1 MRVVFNFGVI
11 GLRNDGESGG
21 ASPAAQ
27 LRARDARGTPS
38 DRELRGKQRG
48 SNILA
53 SAFPS
58 RSIDRRKIAKIRE
71 IAMTS
76 RLAAYRVQA
85 YNTAKLSE
93 NKMHDDTV
101 ARRFG
106 FSGGL
111 VPGVDVMAYM
121 MHLPV
126 EEWGPPFLER
136 GLIEA
141 RFVKPVYDGEL
152 VNVAGEESDGVLS
165 IEVESRGQLCGTG
178 TASLPASLPS
188 LSISDVPEVA
198 AVSERR
204 PVDAASYEPGKWLG
218 TVPRAWAGEAATEYL
233 RDVRERDPI
242 YVREGL
248 GHPGLLQ
255 RVMNKVLVDN
265 AILGPWIHVGS
276 RMQLLAASA
285 SGDELT
291 ARARVTGNY
300 EKKGHRF
307 VELDALVVA
316 NGRTPL
322 AHCQHIAIYQ
332 PREQAAA

>member
-1 MRVVFNFGVI
+1 MI
-11 GLRNDGESGG
+11 
-21 ASPAAQ
+21 
-27 LRARDARGTPS
+27 
-38 DRELRGKQRG
+38 
-48 SNILA
+48 
-53 SAFPS
+53 S
-58 RSIDRRKIAKIRE
+58 RIE
-71 IAMTS
+71 P
-76 RLAAYRVQA
+76 YRVSA
-85 YNTAKLSE
+85 YNTSKQSE
-93 NKMHDDTV
+93 NKIHDDAV

-126 EEWGPPFLER
+126 AKWGRAFLER
-136 GLIEA
+136 GLVEA
-141 RFVKPVYDGEL
+141 RFVKPVYDGEIAD
-152 VNVAGEESDGVLS
+152 VTGEESNGVLS
-165 IEVESRGQLCGTG
+165 IEVKSRGQLCATG
-178 TASLPASLPS
+178 SASLPAAAP
-188 LSISDVPEVA
+188 SISIADFTDTA
-198 AVSERR
+198 AVAERR
-204 PVDAASYEPGKWLG
+204 QVDTASYQVGKWLG
-218 TVPRAWAGEAATEYL
+218 TLPRAWAGDVAKEYL
-233 RDVRERDPI
+233 TDVRETDAI
-242 YVREGL
+242 YAREGL

-276 RMQLLAASA
+276 RMQLVAAA
-285 SGDELT
+285 KSGDELT
-291 ARARVTGNY
+291 ARAKVTGNY

>member
-1 MRVVFNFGVI
+1 
-11 GLRNDGESGG
+11 
-21 ASPAAQ
+21 
-27 LRARDARGTPS
+27 
-38 DRELRGKQRG
+38 
-48 SNILA
+48 
-53 SAFPS
+53 
-58 RSIDRRKIAKIRE
+58 
-71 IAMTS
+71 MTS
-76 RLAAYRVQA
+76 RLEAYRVEA

-106 FSGGL
+106 FNGGL

-126 EEWGPPFLER
+126 RKWGRAFLER

-141 RFVKPVYDGEL
+141 RFVKPVYDGET
-152 VNVAGEESDGVLS
+152 VNVTGEESDGLLS
-165 IEVESRGQLCGTG
+165 IEVESRGQLCATG

-188 LSISDVPEVA
+188 LSISDFPEVA
-198 AVSERR
+198 PVRERR
-204 PVDAASYEPGKWLG
+204 PVDEASYQLGQWLG

-233 RDVRERDPI
+233 TDVRERDSI
-242 YVREGL
+242 YESEGL

-255 RVMNKVLVDN
+255 RVMNRVLVDN

-276 RMQLLAASA
+276 RMQHLSAAA

-307 VELDALVVA
+307 VELDALLIA

>member
-1 MRVVFNFGVI
+1 
-11 GLRNDGESGG
+11 
-21 ASPAAQ
+21 
-27 LRARDARGTPS
+27 
-38 DRELRGKQRG
+38 
-48 SNILA
+48 
-53 SAFPS
+53 
-58 RSIDRRKIAKIRE
+58 
-71 IAMTS
+71 MTG
-76 RLAAYRVQA
+76 RLETYRVEA

-126 EEWGPPFLER
+126 RRWGRAFLER

-141 RFVKPVYDGEL
+141 RFVKPVYDGE
-152 VNVAGEESDGVLS
+152 VADVSAAESDGLLS
-165 IEVESRGQLCGTG
+165 IAVESRGQLCATG
-178 TASLPASLPS
+178 SASVPASAPS
-188 LSISDVPEVA
+188 IALSDFAETPPVA
-198 AVSERR
+198 ERK
-204 PVDAASYEPGKWLG
+204 PVNAASYELGKWLG
-218 TVPRAWAGEAATEYL
+218 TVPRAWAGEAAQDYL
-233 RDVRERDPI
+233 TDVRERHPI
-242 YVREGL
+242 YVAEGL

-276 RMQLLAASA
+276 RMQLLAAA
-285 SGDELT
+285 RSGDEIT
-291 ARARVTGNY
+291 ARAKVTGNY

>member
-1 MRVVFNFGVI
+1 M
-11 GLRNDGESGG
+11 
-21 ASPAAQ
+21 
-27 LRARDARGTPS
+27 T
-38 DRELRGKQRG
+38 DRLE
-48 SNILA
+48 
-53 SAFPS
+53 
-58 RSIDRRKIAKIRE
+58 
-71 IAMTS
+71 
-76 RLAAYRVQA
+76 AYRVQA

-101 ARRFG
+101 AKRFG

-121 MHLPV
+121 MHPPV
-126 EEWGPPFLER
+126 AKWGRAFLER

-141 RFVKPVYDGEL
+141 RFVKPVYDGEITD
-152 VNVAGEESDGVLS
+152 VTATESDGVLS
-165 IEVESRGQLCGTG
+165 IEVESRGELCATG
-178 TASLPASLPS
+178 SATLPASAPS
-188 LSISDVPEVA
+188 FSIADYNETA
-198 AVSERR
+198 AVTERQ
-204 PVDAASYEPGKWLG
+204 PVNVTSYELGKWLG
-218 TVPRAWAGEAATEYL
+218 TLPRAWAGEAAREYL
-233 RDVRERDPI
+233 TDVRETDAI
-242 YVREGL
+242 YAREGL

-276 RMQLLAASA
+276 RMQLLSAAK

>member
-1 MRVVFNFGVI
+1 M
-11 GLRNDGESGG
+11 
-21 ASPAAQ
+21 
-27 LRARDARGTPS
+27 T
-38 DRELRGKQRG
+38 DRLE
-48 SNILA
+48 A
-53 SAFPS
+53 H
-58 RSIDRRKIAKIRE
+58 
-71 IAMTS
+71 
-76 RLAAYRVQA
+76 RVQA

-126 EEWGPPFLER
+126 AKWGRAFLER

-141 RFVKPVYDGEL
+141 RFVKPVYDGEMAD
-152 VNVAGEESDGVLS
+152 VTGEESDGVLS
-165 IEVESRGQLCGTG
+165 IEVESRGELCATG
-178 TASLPASLPS
+178 TASLPASAPS
-188 LSISDVPEVA
+188 LSISDFSEVV
-198 AVSERR
+198 AVAERR
-204 PVDAASYEPGKWLG
+204 PVNATSYELGKWLG
-218 TVPRAWAGEAATEYL
+218 TVPRAWAGEAAREYL
-233 RDVRERDPI
+233 TDVRETEAI
-242 YVREGL
+242 YAREGL

-276 RMQLLAASA
+276 RMQLLSAARR
-285 SGDELT
+285 GDELT
-291 ARARVTGNY
+291 ARAKVTGNY

-307 VELDALVVA
+307 VELDALVVS

>member
-1 MRVVFNFGVI
+1 
-11 GLRNDGESGG
+11 
-21 ASPAAQ
+21 
-27 LRARDARGTPS
+27 
-38 DRELRGKQRG
+38 
-48 SNILA
+48 
-53 SAFPS
+53 
-58 RSIDRRKIAKIRE
+58 
-71 IAMTS
+71 MTS
-76 RLAAYRVQA
+76 RLEAHRVQA

-126 EEWGPPFLER
+126 AKWGRAFLER

-141 RFVKPVYDGEL
+141 RFVKPVYDGEMAD
-152 VNVAGEESDGVLS
+152 VTGEENDGVLS
-165 IEVESRGQLCGTG
+165 IEVESRGQLCATG
-178 TASLPASLPS
+178 TASLPASAPS
-188 LSISDVPEVA
+188 LSISDFSEVA
-198 AVSERR
+198 AVTERR
-204 PVDAASYEPGKWLG
+204 PVNASSYELGKWLG
-218 TVPRAWAGEAATEYL
+218 SLPRAWAGEAAREYL
-233 RDVRERDPI
+233 TDVRETDQI
-242 YVREGL
+242 YASEGL

-276 RMQLLAASA
+276 RMQLLSAAC
-285 SGDELT
+285 SGEELT
-291 ARARVTGNY
+291 ARAKVTGNY

-316 NGRTPL
+316 NGCTPL
-322 AHCQHIAIYQ
+322 GHCQHIAIYQ

>member
-1 MRVVFNFGVI
+1 M
-11 GLRNDGESGG
+11 
-21 ASPAAQ
+21 
-27 LRARDARGTPS
+27 
-38 DRELRGKQRG
+38 
-48 SNILA
+48 
-53 SAFPS
+53 PS
-58 RSIDRRKIAKIRE
+58 RIE
-71 IAMTS
+71 
-76 RLAAYRVQA
+76 AYRVEA

-93 NKMHDDTV
+93 NKMHDDSV

-126 EEWGPPFLER
+126 AQWGRAFLER
-136 GLIEA
+136 GMIEA
-141 RFVKPVYDGEL
+141 RFVKPVYDGETAI
-152 VNVAGEESDGVLS
+152 VSGEDGNGVLA
-165 IEVESRGQLCGTG
+165 IEVESRGELCATG
-178 TASLPASLPS
+178 TAWLPASVPALS
-188 LSISDVPEVA
+188 LADFSATAPVA
-198 AVSERR
+198 ERR
-204 PVDAASYEPGKWLG
+204 PVDAMSYRPGSWLG
-218 TVPRAWAGEAATEYL
+218 TVPRAWEGEAATEYL
-233 RDVRERDPI
+233 TDIRETDAI
-242 YVREGL
+242 YAREGL

-276 RMQLLAASA
+276 KMQLLSPF
-285 SGDELT
+285 GRDDELT

-316 NGRTPL
+316 GGHTPV